1 MINDDLLHL
10 VDAAEFQSLLL
21 EELITELNRKTDEFC
36 EQRSEEADKFYAE
49 KSK

>member
-1 MINDDLLHL
+1 MNEDLLRL
-10 VDAAEFQSLLL
+10 LDAAEFQSLLL

-36 EQRSEEADKFYAE
+36 EQMLKEADEFYAE